1 MEQWDAYDKN
11 FNKIKNRIL
20 IRGEQIPEGFFHL
33 VCEILVKH
41 KDGTYLLMQRD
52 FNKDHYGGMWEAS
65 AGGAALSGESPMECA
80 LRELKEETGITASEL
95 VEVGRVINEH
105 YHSLYVEY
113 LCETDCSKNSV
124 TLQSGETVDYQ
135 WVTGEELNNM
145 GEKLA
150 TTRMWKFIKI

>member
-20 IRGEQIPEGFFHL
+20 IRGERITEGFFHL

-65 AGGAALSGESPMECA
+65 AGGSALSGESPMECA
-80 LRELKEETGITASEL
+80 LRELKEETGITALEL
-95 VEVGRVINEH
+95 VEVGRVVNEH
-105 YHSLYVEY
+105 NHSLYVEY
-113 LCETDCSKNSV
+113 LCKTDCSKESV

>member
-20 IRGEQIPEGFFHL
+20 IRGEQIPKGFFH
-33 VCEILVKH
+33 
-41 KDGTYLLMQRD
+41 
-52 FNKDHYGGMWEAS
+52 
-65 AGGAALSGESPMECA
+65 
-80 LRELKEETGITASEL
+80 
-95 VEVGRVINEH
+95 
-105 YHSLYVEY
+105 LYVEY

-145 GEKLA
+145 GEKLL